1 MTNYKCQNEMTRNQ
15 TLHAVLL
22 TVTTCSLQCN
32 ANIITGPW
40 SSAGSPHRLGWGPGL
55 MRIIQRKQG
64 SCCPSPAC
72 CPHRCLGLG
81 SGKTPSVLVHVPMTH
96 LGAVRFWSF
105 HPLGVLVD
113 VDNRK
118 VEIRY
123 PLSSDNTLYN
133 IYVKV

>member
-15 TLHAVLL
+15 TLYAVPH

-32 ANIITGPW
+32 ADIITGPW
-40 SSAGSPHRLGWGPGL
+40 SSAGSPHRLGTGL

-64 SCCPSPAC
+64 SCCP
-72 CPHRCLGLG
+72 CPCLSGARLPTPLPGPG

-118 VEIRY
+118 VECRY
-123 PLSSDNTLYN
+123 YLV
-133 IYVKV
+133 IIIFM

>member
-1 MTNYKCQNEMTRNQ
+1 
-15 TLHAVLL
+15 
-22 TVTTCSLQCN
+22 
-32 ANIITGPW
+32 
-40 SSAGSPHRLGWGPGL
+40 
-55 MRIIQRKQG
+55 
-64 SCCPSPAC
+64 
-72 CPHRCLGLG
+72 
-81 SGKTPSVLVHVPMTH
+81 MTH